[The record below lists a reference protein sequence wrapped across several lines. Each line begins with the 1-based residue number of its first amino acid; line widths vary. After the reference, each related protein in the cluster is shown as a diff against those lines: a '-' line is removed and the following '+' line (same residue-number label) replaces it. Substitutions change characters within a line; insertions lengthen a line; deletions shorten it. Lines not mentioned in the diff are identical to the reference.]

1 MFVISCANQK
11 GGVGKTTTAVSLAT
25 EFAMKGFKTLLI
37 DSDAQANATGNF
49 VSPGSFTHSLYDVV
63 VEEGDMQSLPIK
75 DVVIS
80 TGIDNLD
87 LVPSR
92 LKLST
97 FDMQPPDMINI
108 LKAKLTEVSD
118 YYEFV
123 VIDNPP
129 SLSQLLMASL
139 IASTHV
145 LIPVAA
151 EPMAHD
157 GIDDFLR
164 TFHRVASRSNK
175 NLALLGMVTTKFDG
189 RLAVH
194 GNVHQQLLERYPEYV
209 FDTIIHQNSKLVE
222 SPAFHQPIQTY
233 SPQSR
238 GSQNYNSLAEE
249 ILVRL
254 GNPKPKSINA
264 LNQSQDQVGAKG

>member
-25 EFAMKGFKTLLI
+25 DFAMRGFKTLLI

-49 VSPGSFTHSLYDVV
+49 VSAGSFTHSLYDVV

-75 DVVIS
+75 DVVIP

-118 YYEFV
+118 IYQFV
-123 VIDNPP
+123 LIDNPP

-164 TFHRVASRSNK
+164 TFHRVANRSNK
-175 NLALLGMVTTKFDG
+175 NLTLLGMVTTKFDG

-194 GNVHQQLLERYPEYV
+194 GNVHQQLIERYPDYV

-222 SPAFHQPIQTY
+222 SPAFHKPIQAY
-233 SPQSR
+233 APQSR
-238 GSQNYNSLAEE
+238 GAQNYTSLADE
-249 ILVRL
+249 ILARI
-254 GNPKPKSINA
+254 GNPKPKLTNA
-264 LNQSQDQVGAKG
+264 LTESSGQISAK

>member
-25 EFAMKGFKTLLI
+25 EFAMRGFKTLLI

-49 VSPGSFTHSLYDVV
+49 VSPGSFTYSLYDVV

-75 DVVIS
+75 EAVIP

-108 LKAKLTEVSD
+108 LKAKLLEVSD
-118 YYEFV
+118 FYEFV
-123 VIDNPP
+123 IIDNPP
-129 SLSQLLMASL
+129 SLIQLLMASL

-157 GIDDFLR
+157 GIDDFL
-164 TFHRVASRSNK
+164 TSVHRVATRSNK
-175 NLALLGMVTTKFDG
+175 NLTLLGMVTTKVDG

-194 GNVHQQLLERYPEYV
+194 GNVHQQLIERYPEYV
-209 FDTIIHQNSKLVE
+209 FDTMIHQNSKLVE
-222 SPAFHQPIQTY
+222 SPAFHKPIQAY
-233 SPQSR
+233 APQSR
-238 GSQNYNSLAEE
+238 GSQNYSALAEE
-249 ILVRL
+249 ILARL
-254 GNPKPKSINA
+254 GNPKPKEGKA
-264 LNQSQDQVGAKG
+264 LTQLQEQVGSKG